1 MTARIEDVL
10 ISDINLFEKVSSC
23 PGSRERLADFSEF
36 PRHNMDFPS
45 YAPYNPSTRGPAP
58 YIRSPMKILMLGW
71 EYPPHIAGG
80 LGTACQGLTN
90 ALATQGVNIHF
101 VVPQLFGNEE
111 ALHMVLSDSKRHVA
125 PGGQQRMGNIPAPEP
140 EPFPVSRIPAFLSP
154 YWNPKQFK
162 EAMAAITHQHVAS
175 LPQSLRRDP
184 TARALIDGE
193 VYGIDLLS
201 ALEHPQPALP
211 DEVAGSERYS
221 KDLFVEVERFTMQVI
236 SQFAHESFDVIH
248 AHDWMTFPAGVAL
261 AEKTGKPLVVHIH
274 SLEHD
279 RSGLFVHPQI
289 NEIERYGLQQADKI
303 IAVSYF
309 TKRSIERHHGICSQ
323 KIFVVHNGV
332 YDREAVSDYRS
343 KKTWPSHVVAF
354 VGRVTFQKGPEY
366 FVDVASKVIP
376 HIPDVLFV
384 MAGSGDMLPLIMER
398 VKELKLA
405 DNFMFPGFVSGE
417 DLEEIFSVA
426 DLYVMPSVSEPFGI
440 TALEAI
446 SFDTPVII
454 SKQSGVAEVIEHA
467 LKVDFWDVDRMADL
481 IINALEHP
489 ELRHDLARM
498 AREEL
503 KLLHWDAA
511 ALKTIEVYQEVKD
524 FAVA

>member
-1 MTARIEDVL
+1 MSFWALRQSGQATNNSE
-10 ISDINLFEKVSSC
+10 NLH
-23 PGSRERLADFSEF
+23 
-36 PRHNMDFPS
+36 HNMDFPN
-45 YAPYNPSTRGPAP
+45 YASYNPNTRGPAP
-58 YIRSPMKILMLGW
+58 YIRQPMKILMLGW

-80 LGTACQGLTN
+80 LGTACQGLTS
-90 ALATQGVNIHF
+90 ALSTQGINIHF
-101 VVPQLFGNEE
+101 VVPQLLGNEE
-111 ALHMVLSDSKRHVA
+111 AHHMVLSDSDRKIA
-125 PGGQQRMGNIPAPEP
+125 PGGMRPLGDVPQPDPYP
-140 EPFPVSRIPAFLSP
+140 TTRIPAFLSP
-154 YWNPKQFK
+154 YWNPRQFK
-162 EAMAAITHQHVAS
+162 EAMASITHQQVAS
-175 LPQSLRRDP
+175 LSPALRKDP

-193 VYGIDLLS
+193 VYGIDLVT
-201 ALEHPQPALP
+201 ALEHAPPVLP
-211 DEVAGSERYS
+211 EEVAGNERYS

-236 SQFAHESFDVIH
+236 SRFAHDSFDVIH

-261 AEKTGKPLVVHIH
+261 AEKTGKPLVVHVH

-289 NEIERYGLQQADKI
+289 NEIERYGLQQADKV

-309 TKRSIERHHGICSQ
+309 TKRSIERHHGISPS

-332 YDREAVSDYRS
+332 YAREAVTDYRS
-343 KKTWPSHVVAF
+343 KKTWPNHVVAF
-354 VGRVTFQKGPEY
+354 VGRVTFQKGPDY
-366 FVDVASKVIP
+366 FVEVASKVVP
-376 HIPDVLFV
+376 YVPDVLFV
-384 MAGSGDMLPLIMER
+384 LAGAGDMLPAVIER
-398 VKELKLA
+398 VKELKLTE
-405 DNFMFPGFVSGE
+405 NFMFPGFIKGE
-417 DLEEIFSVA
+417 ELEEIFSVA

-481 IINALEHP
+481 IINALTHP

-498 AREEL
+498 AREEI

-511 ALKTIEVYQEVKD
+511 ALKTIEIYQDVSP
-524 FAVA
+524 ATPL

>member
-1 MTARIEDVL
+1 
-10 ISDINLFEKVSSC
+10 
-23 PGSRERLADFSEF
+23 
-36 PRHNMDFPS
+36 MDFAS
-45 YAPYNPSTRGPAP
+45 YAPYNPNTWEPAP

-90 ALATQGVNIHF
+90 ALASQGVNIHF

-111 ALHMVLSDSKRHVA
+111 ALHMVLSDSERQVA
-125 PGGQQRMGNIPAPEP
+125 PKSQQREGEIPAPEP
-140 EPFPVSRIPAFLSP
+140 EAFPTTRIPAFLSP
-154 YWNPKQFK
+154 YWNPRQFK
-162 EAMAAITHQHVAS
+162 EAMAAITHQQVAS
-175 LPQSLRRDP
+175 LAPSLRKDP
-184 TARALIDGE
+184 TARALIDGD
-193 VYGIDLLS
+193 VYGVDLAS

-211 DEVAGSERYS
+211 DEVAGNERYS
-221 KDLFVEVERFTMQVI
+221 KDLFLEVERFTMKVI

-261 AEKTGKPLVVHIH
+261 AEMSGKPLIVHVH

-289 NEIERYGLQQADKI
+289 NEIERFGLQQADKI

-309 TKRSIERHHGICSQ
+309 TKRSIERHHGIPSRKVQ
-323 KIFVVHNGV
+323 VVHNGV
-332 YDREAVSDYRS
+332 YDREAVTDYRS

-366 FVDVASKVIP
+366 FIEVASKVVP

-384 MAGSGDMLPLIMER
+384 MAGSGDMLPAVMER
-398 VKELKLA
+398 AKELKLTQ
-405 DNFMFPGFVSGE
+405 NFMFPGFIKGE
-417 DLEEIFSVA
+417 ELEEVFSVA

-481 IINALEHP
+481 IINALNHP
-489 ELRHDLARM
+489 ELRRDLARM

-503 KLLHWDAA
+503 KQLHWDAA
-511 ALKTIEVYQEVKD
+511 ATKTIEVYQEVQSPT
-524 FAVA
+524 VA